1 MSSFEER
8 VKSARALLEGG
19 KGEAARIALLE
30 LLKVEPNNP
39 TVLLMLGGAY
49 FYEKKYAEAQM
60 VYERL
65 LQNEPGSGM
74 VSIALF
80 NTLWKQ
86 GKQAEAADEIRRFI
100 TMADPVRER
109 ETIKQYA
116 ALSQAIAAGVTELDA

>member
-1 MSSFEER
+1 MNDFAQR
-8 VKSARALLEGG
+8 LQAAKGQLEAGQ
-19 KGEAARIALLE
+19 GEAARLALLE
-30 LLKVEPNNP
+30 LLKVEPHNP
-39 TVLLMLGGAY
+39 TVLLILGGAY
-49 FYEKKYAEAQM
+49 FYEQKYAEAQR

-65 LQNEPGSGM
+65 LQGEPGSGLL
-74 VSIALF
+74 SIALF

-116 ALSQAIAAGVTELDA
+116 ALSQAIAAGVTELDV